1 MTFSYPSRPG
11 INTLLHFTLTIHRGQ
26 SVALVGPSGCGKS
39 TVVSLMERFYDPIGG
54 CVTLD
59 GEDVRGMNIRWLRQ
73 QIGIISQEPT
83 LFDTSIAENIRYGAL
98 FRHVSDDE
106 VMEAAKAANVHSFIE
121 TLPNVGTCDL
131 CVGHWM

>member
-1 MTFSYPSRPG
+1 M
-11 INTLLHFTLTIHRGQ
+11 
-26 SVALVGPSGCGKS
+26 
-39 TVVSLMERFYDPIGG
+39 SLMERFYDPIGG